1 MLPSPATS
9 LARYEEPSR
18 LERITVRHA
27 LRAPSPTVPRSA
39 TLSEA
44 VRALCAV
51 AWAPLVITAGGE
63 PLGVLTAE
71 LLVAQMLG
79 AEPSDALEATG

>member
-27 LRAPSPTVPRSA
+27 LRAPSPSVSRSA
-39 TLSEA
+39 MLSEA

-51 AWAPLVITAGGE
+51 AWVITAGGE
-63 PLGVLTAE
+63 PVGVLTAE

-79 AEPSDALEATG
+79 AEPSGALEATG